1 MSVLGKIVS
10 RIDSAKEDGNIILKG
25 DAPAIN
31 LSSVDIGNYTLPD
44 NSVWKIETSKY
55 YDETYTFNVLYI
67 DGTPEISMKVNGWNL
82 ALNSGTTTHT
92 HVSTE
97 DDTYEDRKDN
107 NGFLS
112 YHCPAG
118 PSKEVLSCILQKKF
132 LRLKIFER
140 KEG

>member
-82 ALNSGTTTHT
+82 ALNSGTT
-92 HVSTE
+92 E

-107 NGFLS
+107 NGRLYYYLKQTDDNRTILYVSPS
-112 YHCPAG
+112 YIYTYYPD
-118 PSKEVLSCILQKKF
+118 
-132 LRLKIFER
+132 
-140 KEG
+140 